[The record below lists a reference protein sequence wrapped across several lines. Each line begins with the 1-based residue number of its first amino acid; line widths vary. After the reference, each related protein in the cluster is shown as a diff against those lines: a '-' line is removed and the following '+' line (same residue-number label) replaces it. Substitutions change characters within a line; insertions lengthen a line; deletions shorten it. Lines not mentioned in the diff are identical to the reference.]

1 MAKVKFGLKLY
12 KVDVIR
18 GHWDKK
24 KKKKVKMTKNTN
36 RLATRLQSLLHVLQA
51 ARVSSASVAANV
63 AHLFPLKGM
72 N

>member
-1 MAKVKFGLKLY
+1 MLY
-12 KVDVIR
+12 VVI
-18 GHWDKK
+18 GIKK
-24 KKKKVKMTKNTN
+24 NVKMTKNTN